1 MLNDAAMDSASDISS
16 SPILPARAANHLRQ
30 RVIDPYSSLRY
41 GRGVGFSGRLR
52 LFCDLLVNNIQCVSR
67 AHRLWVMLFVGLQI
81 CDILTT
87 NRALAMPG
95 VWEANPLM
103 AWSQAELGAV
113 WWLPKLAVVAYLSL
127 SASFMR
133 RRWPMIFAASISG
146 LCVVG
151 NLANF

>member
-1 MLNDAAMDSASDISS
+1 MLNNAAMGSASHISS
-16 SPILPARAANHLRQ
+16 SPVLPARAADHLHQ
-30 RVIDPYSSLRY
+30 RVMHPYSSLFY
-41 GRGVGFSGRLR
+41 GRGVGFLGRLR
-52 LFCDLLVNNIQCVSR
+52 LFCNLLVNNIQCISR
-67 AHRLWVMLFVGLQI
+67 VHHLWVMLFVGLQI

-146 LCVVG
+146 LCVLG

>member
-1 MLNDAAMDSASDISS
+1 MLNDAAMSRISS
-16 SPILPARAANHLRQ
+16 SAVLPARAANHLQQ
-30 RVIDPYSSLRY
+30 RATGPYSSLHH

-52 LFCDLLVNNIQCVSR
+52 FFCSLLTKNIRCAPR
-67 AHRLWVMLFVGLQI
+67 AYRLWVMLFVGLQI

-87 NRALAMPG
+87 NRALAVPG

-133 RRWPMIFAASISG
+133 PRWPMIFAASISG
-146 LCVVG
+146 LCVLG